1 MNCSYYFKLMKSL
14 PPNILTIS
22 KEIEVDWNK
31 IVLEEISAFNSNNFT
46 ASRTKILN
54 VLKEK
59 NLYISENNLRTIL
72 NNLKNKGYIIIT
84 KGRKGTEITEKGVL
98 FLG

>member
-1 MNCSYYFKLMKSL
+1 MKSL

-31 IVLEEISAFNSNNFT
+31 IVLEEISVFNSNNST